1 MLLEF
6 LYNDWCLKQHLRR
19 DLMAQ
24 DGIFPNPDPYLRL
37 VVTYLMEY
45 AEDRSVSK
53 AYIAE
58 DTIAETLKP
67 AA

>member
-1 MLLEF
+1 
-6 LYNDWCLKQHLRR
+6 
-19 DLMAQ
+19 MAQ

-37 VVTYLMEY
+37 IVTYLIEY